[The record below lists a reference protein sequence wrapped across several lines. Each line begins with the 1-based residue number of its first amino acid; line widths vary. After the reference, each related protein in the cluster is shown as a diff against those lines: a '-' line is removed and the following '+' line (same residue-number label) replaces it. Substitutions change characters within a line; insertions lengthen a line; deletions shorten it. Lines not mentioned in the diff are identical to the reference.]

1 MSITIES
8 QIHFTRAKAGRKQL
22 AAGPEPEPIHPP
34 PDPIP
39 RISRLMALA
48 IHFDGL
54 IRQGIVR
61 DYADLARLGGVSR
74 ARITQIMNLLNL
86 PPTEQEKLL
95 FLESGPGR
103 TNLTEREMRSPQ
115 NHLQWK
121 VRNALKPTLC
131 RATPPA

>member
-1 MSITIES
+1 MSLTIES
-8 QIHFTRAKAGRKQL
+8 PIHFKRARAGRKKISVGP
-22 AAGPEPEPIHPP
+22 APEPKPRP

-39 RISRLMALA
+39 RVSRLMALA

-86 PPTEQEKLL
+86 PSWKQEELL
-95 FLESGPGR
+95 FLDADSQV
-103 TNLTEREMRSPQ
+103 TERYLRREGAVWAS
-115 NHLQWK
+115 NS
-121 VRNALKPTLC
+121 
-131 RATPPA
+131 